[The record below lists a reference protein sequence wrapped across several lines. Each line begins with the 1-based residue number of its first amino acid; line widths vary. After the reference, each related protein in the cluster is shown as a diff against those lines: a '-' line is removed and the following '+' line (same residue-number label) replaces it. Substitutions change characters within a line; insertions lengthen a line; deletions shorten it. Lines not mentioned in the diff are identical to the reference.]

1 MLQGDLLLEV
11 LDKERKQLQIPTGI
25 HRLGA
30 RSFQGVQDILV
41 EVWSADQVED
51 WMPLLKAQR
60 AVLQIRDHVRLP
72 LGQMMGLDPV
82 FTEQGAI
89 DFAFY
94 DSRAMRLTDKKIQLD
109 IAISRL
115 LYPEKLSETAE
126 QNYRK
131 LVTGRYRP
139 AMLRLVTGKWE
150 LYGKL
155 PERVSV
161 LIGLKR
167 PDRFLRKELMQKA
180 AEYGNVQYIQYLS
193 ESEKKEDT
201 IIAEKTEEKEGT
213 EENVKAE
220 ETEENVKAEETA
232 ENGIKEE
239 EKTKETAKY
248 WKSEEGNRKKV
259 LQNAAAEIYS
269 RKPELEGFCEV
280 LTLSAAAFF
289 KSDQEKRI
297 PEMAD
302 ANRMPRAFAHILFHG
317 IFLHPFQNS
326 PEYSDLSADIA
337 VEYQVNKLFGPL
349 WEKAEE
355 SLEKQKVF
363 DRLLLAEPV
372 LTAETVEKQLIG
384 WKLSREKI
392 LQLRKLFQ
400 VDDHGTWPG
409 RNGKSADSFRRTGL
423 IGFSFPEGKEIWE
436 GQVKKWLA
444 GETGGNKFHGRRGG
458 EFRSKAGDRREE
470 AGLKKREGYD
480 YHDFLRQFMVLK
492 EDRLLDTDSFDP
504 VYYTYGLN
512 TYDHMPFIEP
522 LETKEV
528 MRLQE
533 LVIVIDTSGSCS
545 GRLVRFFL
553 EETWSVF
560 GQSENFFDHFHVR
573 VLQCDA
579 IVQEDVK
586 ITSLREADEYMK
598 HLVIRGGGGTDFRE
612 AFRYVKHLQKKG
624 ELRHLKGILYFTDG
638 FGTFPE
644 TPPDCRSTFIF
655 LKNRFSEVSVPYW
668 ADKLLLELPE
678 DAGWQPEYSGAF
690 TVSV

>member
-1 MLQGDLLLEV
+1 MLEV

-30 RSFQGVQDILV
+30 RSFQGVQEILV

-60 AVLQIRDHVRLP
+60 AVLQIRDRVRLP

-94 DSRAMRLTDKKIQLD
+94 DSRAMRLTDKNLQLD

-161 LIGLKR
+161 LIGLKK

-201 IIAEKTEEKEGT
+201 IIAEKTAEKERK

-220 ETEENVKAEETA
+220 ETE

-248 WKSEEGNRKKV
+248 WKSEEGNRKEV
-259 LQNAAAEIYS
+259 LQNAAAEIYR
-269 RKPELEGFCEV
+269 RKPELEGFCEL
-280 LTLSAAAFF
+280 LTFSASAAIFQ
-289 KSDQEKRI
+289 SDQENRV

-384 WKLSREKI
+384 WKLSREKL

-436 GQVKKWLA
+436 EQVKKWLA
-444 GETGGNKFHGRRGG
+444 GETGGNKFHGRQGG
-458 EFRSKAGDRREE
+458 EFHSKAGGRQEE

-512 TYDHMPFIEP
+512 AYDHMPFIEP

>member
-11 LDKERKQLQIPTGI
+11 LDKKRKTLQIPTWLR
-25 HRLGA
+25 RLDE
-30 RSFQGVQDILV
+30 RSFQGVQEILV
-41 EVWSADQVED
+41 EAWSADQVED

-60 AVLQIRDHVRLP
+60 AVLQIRDRVRLP
-72 LGQMMGLDPV
+72 LGQMMGLEPV
-82 FTEQGAI
+82 FAEQGTI
-89 DFAFY
+89 DFVFY
-94 DSRAMRLTDKKIQLD
+94 DRRAMGLTDKKLQLD

-139 AMLRLVTGKWE
+139 AMLRLITGNWE
-150 LYGKL
+150 RYGKL

-161 LIGLKR
+161 LIGLKK
-167 PDRFLRKELMQKA
+167 PDRFLRKELIQKA
-180 AEYGNVQYIQYLS
+180 AEYGNIQYIKYLS
-193 ESEKKEDT
+193 ESE
-201 IIAEKTEEKEGT
+201 EKEVT
-213 EENVKAE
+213 IKAE
-220 ETEENVKAEETA
+220 ETEEKERKKETAKAEEMT
-232 ENGIKEE
+232 EHGIKEE
-239 EKTKETAKY
+239 AAKKEEMAEHRIEKDGNWKE
-248 WKSEEGNRKKV
+248 V
-259 LQNAAAEIYS
+259 LQNAAAEIYR
-269 RKPELEGFCEV
+269 RKPELEGFCE
-280 LTLSAAAFF
+280 LLIFSASNCDGRTWC
-289 KSDQEKRI
+289 KE
-297 PEMAD
+297 EETH
-302 ANRMPRAFAHILFHG
+302 MPRAIAHMLFHG

-349 WEKAEE
+349 WEMEE
-355 SLEKQKVF
+355 ASLKKQKVF
-363 DRLLLAEPV
+363 DQLLLADPV
-372 LTAETVEKQLIG
+372 LTAETIEKQLTG
-384 WKLSREKI
+384 WKLNEGKM

-400 VDDHGTWPG
+400 VDDHGAWPG
-409 RNGKSADSFRRTGL
+409 RDGESAESYSRTGL
-423 IGFSFPEGKEIWE
+423 IACSFPEGKEIWE
-436 GQVKKWLA
+436 EQVKKWLA
-444 GETGGNKFHGRRGG
+444 GETGENKLHGRQGR

-480 YHDFLRQFMVLK
+480 YHDFLRQFMVLR
-492 EDRLLDTDSFDP
+492 EDRLLDLDCFDP
-504 VYYTYGLN
+504 VYYTYGL
-512 TYDHMPFIEP
+512 TAYDNMPFIEP

-560 GQSENFFDHFHVR
+560 GQAENFFDHFHVR
-573 VLQCDA
+573 ILQCDA

-586 ITSLREADEYMK
+586 ITSLREADDYMK
-598 HLVIRGGGGTDFRE
+598 NLVIRGGGGTDFRE

-655 LKNRFSEVSVPYW
+655 LKNRFSEVAVPYW

>member
-1 MLQGDLLLEV
+1 MLEV
-11 LDKERKQLQIPTGI
+11 LDKKRKTLQIPTWLR
-25 HRLGA
+25 RLDE
-30 RSFQGVQDILV
+30 RSFQGVQEILV
-41 EVWSADQVED
+41 EAWSADQVED

-60 AVLQIRDHVRLP
+60 AVLQIRDRVRLP
-72 LGQMMGLDPV
+72 LGQMMGLEPM

-94 DSRAMRLTDKKIQLD
+94 DGRVMGLTDKKLQLD

-155 PERVSV
+155 PEKVSV
-161 LIGLKR
+161 LIGLKK

-180 AEYGNVQYIQYLS
+180 AEYGNVQYIRYLS
-193 ESEKKEDT
+193 E
-201 IIAEKTEEKEGT
+201 AEKQETG
-213 EENVKAE
+213 AE
-220 ETEENVKAEETA
+220 TVEMAEH
-232 ENGIKEE
+232 GIIKEA
-239 EKTKETAKY
+239 EKTKEM
-248 WKSEEGNRKKV
+248 EEHWTTEEDNRKKV

-269 RKPELEGFCEV
+269 RKPELEGFCEF
-280 LTLSAAAFF
+280 LTFSAEKFF
-289 KSDQEKRI
+289 KSDNEKRI

-302 ANRMPRAFAHILFHG
+302 ASKMPRVLAHILFHG

-349 WEKAEE
+349 WEKADE

-363 DRLLLAEPV
+363 DRLLLAEPI
-372 LTAETVEKQLIG
+372 LTAETIEKQLTG
-384 WKLSREKI
+384 WKLSWEKM

-400 VDDHGTWPG
+400 VDDHELWPG
-409 RNGKSADSFRRTGL
+409 RTGEPADSCRRTGL
-423 IGFSFPEGKEIWE
+423 IACPFPEGKEIWE
-436 GQVKKWLA
+436 EQVKKWLA
-444 GETGGNKFHGRRGG
+444 GETGGNKLHGRQGR

-470 AGLKKREGYD
+470 AGLKKRKGYD
-480 YHDFLRQFMVLK
+480 YHDFLRQFMVLR

-512 TYDHMPFIEP
+512 AYDHMPFIEP

-560 GQSENFFDHFHVR
+560 GHAENFFDHFHVR
-573 VLQCDA
+573 ILQCDA

-598 HLVIRGGGGTDFRE
+598 NLVIRGGGGTDFRE
-612 AFRYVKHLQKKG
+612 AFRYVKRLQKKG

-678 DAGWQPEYSGAF
+678 DAGWQPEYSGGF